1 MNKKGGP
8 CFTARLFN
16 GGENLSVSLAKFLT
30 SVNAIYAEHPTYRKG
45 GLAKDGTCDCVGMVI
60 AAMLRSGH
68 AAYPLKSSNYFARC
82 QIDDMLHDISA
93 ADVFLGMVVFKRRYE
108 GDARYKL
115 PDRDNVGGRYY
126 NGDIT
131 DYYHIGVVTGVDPL
145 VITHCTS
152 GDGVNGTTKDYK
164 LGSWSCGGKL
174 KEVDYENYTSEEEST
189 MSVTGKSC
197 TVVGGALNLRA
208 SKSTVGTRIFQIPEG
223 ALVYC
228 YEDDGT
234 WSRIKY
240 DVNGKTY
247 TGYAKSEFLTEAEN
261 QDGDT
266 DTVETDTAT
275 ESSGTTI
282 TLTVAEVAA
291 IKSIAANL

>member
-1 MNKKGGP
+1 MSIKIS
-8 CFTARLFN
+8 T
-16 GGENLSVSLAKFLT
+16 FLRT
-30 SVNAIYAEHPTYRKG
+30 VLEIYEEHPTYREG
-45 GLAKDGTCDCVGMVI
+45 GLARDGTCDCVGMVI
-60 AAMLRSGH
+60 AAMTRAGH
-68 AAYPLKSSNYFARC
+68 AAYALKSSNYFARR
-82 QIDDMLHDISA
+82 QIEDMICDLSES
-93 ADVFLGMVVFKRRYE
+93 DVYLGMVVFKRRYE

-115 PDRDNVGGRYY
+115 PVRDNVGGRYY
-126 NGDIT
+126 NGDLT

-152 GDGVNGTTKDYK
+152 GNDVNGTTKDYE

-174 KEVDYENYTSEEEST
+174 KGVNYDDYTGEEEST
-189 MSVTGKSC
+189 MALTGKSC

-208 SKSTVGTRIFQIPEG
+208 SKNTTSNRVFQIPEG

-240 DVNGKTY
+240 DASGKTY
-247 TGYAKSEFLTEAEN
+247 TGYAKSEFLSESDD

-266 DTVETDTAT
+266 DTVESDVST
-275 ESSGTTI
+275 EASGTTI
-282 TLTVAEVAA
+282 TLTAAEVEAIKLMAA
-291 IKSIAANL
+291 IAAKL